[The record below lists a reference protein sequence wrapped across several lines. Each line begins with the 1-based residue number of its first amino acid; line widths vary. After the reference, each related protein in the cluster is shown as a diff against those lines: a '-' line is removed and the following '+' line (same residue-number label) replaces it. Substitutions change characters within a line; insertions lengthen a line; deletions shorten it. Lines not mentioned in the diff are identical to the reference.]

1 MLRPDIGHCA
11 SRTARLWR
19 PATRLPTGSCQ
30 VRQSGLSAVLTR
42 SIRDRCARRIGP
54 EGYGF
59 DESPT
64 EQYRSVGQCI
74 LSGYSIEIP
83 SALWLSPATLAVS
96 LYSATRRSASR
107 PRKVAVEVSGT
118 ATRRH
123 QRRKDE
129 LGKVGARP
137 HWCNGSSR
145 NMATSQEQ
153 SAKLQADS
161 FNVDGRGS

>member
-19 PATRLPTGSCQ
+19 PATRPPTGSCQ

-42 SIRDRCARRIGP
+42 SMCSTDRARRVWLRRITHRTIP
-54 EGYGF
+54 
-59 DESPT
+59 
-64 EQYRSVGQCI
+64 QCRPVH
-74 LSGYSIEIP
+74 LKWMGAGYSIEIP

-145 NMATSQEQ
+145 NMATTQEQ